1 MGGDPLLARSLL
13 ALLCVC
19 CVLSPRHVHTDVHTD
34 GAYLL
39 LAGGARCVRGR
50 VAKNRADPMVASS
63 SAAATATFTP
73 KFGTGELGSE
83 LAELVGEEGVDARPS
98 RIEALR
104 VAGRPGT
111 PEVACA

>member
-1 MGGDPLLARSLL
+1 MRLSACRSRWTQQHHEQGGGRS
-13 ALLCVC
+13 
-19 CVLSPRHVHTDVHTD
+19 SRP
-34 GAYLL
+34 
-39 LAGGARCVRGR
+39 ARCVVDEAARG
-50 VAKNRADPMVASS
+50 
-63 SAAATATFTP
+63 AAHAFTP

>member
-1 MGGDPLLARSLL
+1 M
-13 ALLCVC
+13 
-19 CVLSPRHVHTDVHTD
+19 
-34 GAYLL
+34 
-39 LAGGARCVRGR
+39 
-50 VAKNRADPMVASS
+50 VAKLVSVWRPGIGPLK
-63 SAAATATFTP
+63 P

-83 LAELVGEEGVDARPS
+83 LQELVGEEGVGARPS

>member
-1 MGGDPLLARSLL
+1 MTYRLDTSLSGNDNYCLVCSTRSDGEPSLTARRALAEK
-13 ALLCVC
+13 
-19 CVLSPRHVHTDVHTD
+19 P
-34 GAYLL
+34 
-39 LAGGARCVRGR
+39 
-50 VAKNRADPMVASS
+50 
-63 SAAATATFTP
+63 FTP

>member
-1 MGGDPLLARSLL
+1 MRR
-13 ALLCVC
+13 
-19 CVLSPRHVHTDVHTD
+19 CVL
-34 GAYLL
+34 
-39 LAGGARCVRGR
+39 CGR
-50 VAKNRADPMVASS
+50 WA
-63 SAAATATFTP
+63 FTP